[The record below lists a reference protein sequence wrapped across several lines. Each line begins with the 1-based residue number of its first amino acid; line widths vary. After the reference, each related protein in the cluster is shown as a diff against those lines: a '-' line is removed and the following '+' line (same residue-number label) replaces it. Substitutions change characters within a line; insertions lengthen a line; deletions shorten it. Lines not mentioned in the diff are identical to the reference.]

1 MLKQSY
7 SLRYE
12 QPLDSQRRIN
22 FIAILLVK
30 LHGFLNY
37 LISCLTC
44 PSRNEGFKQ
53 LSKKDSVMRSPSPIK
68 TLEKCIFLPTLEQG
82 LETVLSALQMP
93 DSILFIPWSFLS
105 LKIPPLQ
112 KLLISPPDAQ
122 SLSPSILV
130 FCLPAWLLW
139 RESLILFFLI
149 FIFFCNWFLK

>member
-37 LISCLTC
+37 LVSCLTC
-44 PSRNEGFKQ
+44 PSRNEGFKL
-53 LSKKDSVMRSPSPIK
+53 LSKKDSVMCSPLIIK

-93 DSILFIPWSFLS
+93 DSVLFIPWSFLS
-105 LKIPPLQ
+105 PKIPSLQ
-112 KLLISPPDAQ
+112 KLLISPSDVQ

-130 FCLPAWLLW
+130 FWLPAWLLW
-139 RESLILFFLI
+139 RESLIFFIHLFS
-149 FIFFCNWFLK
+149 FFVIGF